1 MWQHLGS
8 FSVCYVLFTC
18 LISPFCICTKDPKC
32 CHFFPLSLLE
42 TQSVVTIHYSYNFC
56 NFVYFLRYAED
67 LEIQISL
74 CSAGDV
80 MMLTIVTA
88 SNLHTRWGFYSLSLG
103 LHNMLKIVHYMFISG
118 YCRMSVVDP
127 ICAPNIQGV
136 IAVDPMFQGTA

>member
-1 MWQHLGS
+1 MFCLHALLVH
-8 FSVCYVLFTC
+8 FVFVLK
-18 LISPFCICTKDPKC
+18 IQNVVI
-32 CHFFPLSLLE
+32 FFPVSLLE